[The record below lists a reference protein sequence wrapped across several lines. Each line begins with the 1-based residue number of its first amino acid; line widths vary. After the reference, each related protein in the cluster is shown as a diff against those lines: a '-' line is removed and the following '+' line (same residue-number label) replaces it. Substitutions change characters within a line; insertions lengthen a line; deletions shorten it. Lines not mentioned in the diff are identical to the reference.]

1 MKKKLGMLLAV
12 LLTFGMTVGVFAD
25 AGKTQQVDYKTDYYM
40 IVESPDGG
48 VDMYSEA
55 DASSP
60 KLNDE
65 LIPNG
70 TAIHVEGETTDEAG
84 KVWVYAQLHGMFGFL
99 EENYLKPATL
109 AEAVASELALYG
121 SKDANYSITVNA
133 KEDGS
138 VCLYKGP
145 GKKYGTVSGG
155 CNIANGEK
163 LYIDTEVDTGKDGIW
178 GHTEAGDVS
187 GWVNIAEATNTEE
200 STVELVPETEKEAE
214 DGSQSV
220 QAGENTSEVGKA
232 GTEGKDS
239 SDVEA
244 EPTGTP
250 TPKPEKTSTPAPKP
264 TESPKPQP
272 TTSPKP
278 TETPNPTPTE
288 AVKPGEKPTP
298 EPAPVE
304 VKANKITLNKEN
316 VTFTALNQTFSL
328 SATVTPENAE
338 EKAVGWNSNNM
349 SVVTVDKDGKITAVG
364 KGSAEVFCFLKS
376 NGEVFAK
383 CSVTVQIPDTQPEPT
398 KPEQKPT
405 EPEVVKV
412 SGITLN
418 PDISLKIEEGNS
430 SKVTATVVPSNA
442 TNSSVKW
449 VSSSPDVAT
458 VDDNGN
464 VTALKAGSTTV
475 TCTAVDGSGVSVS
488 CHVTVTAKSTTTDP
502 SEQDKTDPTY
512 TFTVRGGALD
522 FKSVFNGG
530 DSANILITTDA
541 PIDKLMITMSN
552 NSIQYNDLF
561 YDSEYNYYAF
571 SLYARKKSDLCRV
584 SINRDGKQVWF
595 KDVKVL
601 SDDQNWAIYESWLNG
616 VLENIKGSTSDFD
629 KLNPIQ
635 KVTLLGQYI
644 LDNYDYNADPNKS
657 FHNDGC
663 GNCNASSFVLKD
675 YAQRLG
681 LRSKVVT
688 PKAYVVN
695 NPSHVV
701 AKVWYDGDAY
711 LIEAGYQGK
720 AGNRGKVTCVKESK

>member
-12 LLTFGMTVGVFAD
+12 LLTFCMTVGVFAD

-220 QAGENTSEVGKA
+220 QDGENTSEVGKA
-232 GTEGKDS
+232 GTEGKDIG
-239 SDVEA
+239 DAEA

-264 TESPKPQP
+264 TETSTPAPEP
-272 TTSPKP
+272 TKKATAASEP
-278 TETPNPTPTE
+278 TETSTPAPEPTE
-288 AVKPGEKPTP
+288 ASTPTP
-298 EPAPVE
+298 EPTETSTPTPEPTETSTPTPEPSVTIAPTE
-304 VKANKITLNKEN
+304 E
-316 VTFTALNQTFSL
+316 
-328 SATVTPENAE
+328 ATVTVAPSE
-338 EKAVGWNSNNM
+338 
-349 SVVTVDKDGKITAVG
+349 
-364 KGSAEVFCFLKS
+364 SAEQ
-376 NGEVFAK
+376 EA
-383 CSVTVQIPDTQPEPT
+383 
-398 KPEQKPT
+398 
-405 EPEVVKV
+405 
-412 SGITLN
+412 
-418 PDISLKIEEGNS
+418 S
-430 SKVTATVVPSNA
+430 SKNVESTDKGMNSVIWILVVVIIIGIA
-442 TNSSVKW
+442 VVIWLLKKKGKNS
-449 VSSSPDVAT
+449 
-458 VDDNGN
+458 
-464 VTALKAGSTTV
+464 
-475 TCTAVDGSGVSVS
+475 
-488 CHVTVTAKSTTTDP
+488 
-502 SEQDKTDPTY
+502 
-512 TFTVRGGALD
+512 
-522 FKSVFNGG
+522 
-530 DSANILITTDA
+530 
-541 PIDKLMITMSN
+541 
-552 NSIQYNDLF
+552 
-561 YDSEYNYYAF
+561 
-571 SLYARKKSDLCRV
+571 
-584 SINRDGKQVWF
+584 
-595 KDVKVL
+595 
-601 SDDQNWAIYESWLNG
+601 ES
-616 VLENIKGSTSDFD
+616 
-629 KLNPIQ
+629 
-635 KVTLLGQYI
+635 
-644 LDNYDYNADPNKS
+644 
-657 FHNDGC
+657 
-663 GNCNASSFVLKD
+663 
-675 YAQRLG
+675 
-681 LRSKVVT
+681 
-688 PKAYVVN
+688 
-695 NPSHVV
+695 
-701 AKVWYDGDAY
+701 
-711 LIEAGYQGK
+711 
-720 AGNRGKVTCVKESK
+720 

>member
-12 LLTFGMTVGVFAD
+12 LLTFCMTVGVFAD

-220 QAGENTSEVGKA
+220 QDGENTSEVGKA
-232 GTEGKDS
+232 GTEGKDIG
-239 SDVEA
+239 DAEA

-264 TESPKPQP
+264 TE
-272 TTSPKP
+272 TS
-278 TETPNPTPTE
+278 TPAPEPTE
-288 AVKPGEKPTP
+288 ASTPAPEPTEASTPTP
-298 EPAPVE
+298 EPTETSTPTPEPTETSTPTPEPSETIAPTE
-304 VKANKITLNKEN
+304 E
-316 VTFTALNQTFSL
+316 
-328 SATVTPENAE
+328 ATVTVAPSE
-338 EKAVGWNSNNM
+338 
-349 SVVTVDKDGKITAVG
+349 
-364 KGSAEVFCFLKS
+364 SAEQ
-376 NGEVFAK
+376 EA
-383 CSVTVQIPDTQPEPT
+383 
-398 KPEQKPT
+398 
-405 EPEVVKV
+405 
-412 SGITLN
+412 
-418 PDISLKIEEGNS
+418 S
-430 SKVTATVVPSNA
+430 SKNVESTDKGMNSVIWILVVVIIIGIA
-442 TNSSVKW
+442 VVIWLLKKKGKNS
-449 VSSSPDVAT
+449 
-458 VDDNGN
+458 
-464 VTALKAGSTTV
+464 
-475 TCTAVDGSGVSVS
+475 
-488 CHVTVTAKSTTTDP
+488 
-502 SEQDKTDPTY
+502 
-512 TFTVRGGALD
+512 
-522 FKSVFNGG
+522 
-530 DSANILITTDA
+530 
-541 PIDKLMITMSN
+541 
-552 NSIQYNDLF
+552 
-561 YDSEYNYYAF
+561 
-571 SLYARKKSDLCRV
+571 
-584 SINRDGKQVWF
+584 
-595 KDVKVL
+595 
-601 SDDQNWAIYESWLNG
+601 ES
-616 VLENIKGSTSDFD
+616 
-629 KLNPIQ
+629 
-635 KVTLLGQYI
+635 
-644 LDNYDYNADPNKS
+644 
-657 FHNDGC
+657 
-663 GNCNASSFVLKD
+663 
-675 YAQRLG
+675 
-681 LRSKVVT
+681 
-688 PKAYVVN
+688 
-695 NPSHVV
+695 
-701 AKVWYDGDAY
+701 
-711 LIEAGYQGK
+711 
-720 AGNRGKVTCVKESK
+720 

>member
-12 LLTFGMTVGVFAD
+12 LLTFCMTVGVFAD

-109 AEAVASELALYG
+109 AEAVASELVLYG

-214 DGSQSV
+214 DSSKSV
-220 QAGENTSEVGKA
+220 QDGENTSEVGKA

-264 TESPKPQP
+264 TETSTPAPEP
-272 TTSPKP
+272 TKKATAASEP
-278 TETPNPTPTE
+278 TETSTPAPEPTE
-288 AVKPGEKPTP
+288 ASTPTP
-298 EPAPVE
+298 EPTETSTPTPEPTETSTPTPEPSVTIAPTE
-304 VKANKITLNKEN
+304 E
-316 VTFTALNQTFSL
+316 
-328 SATVTPENAE
+328 ATVTVAPSE
-338 EKAVGWNSNNM
+338 
-349 SVVTVDKDGKITAVG
+349 
-364 KGSAEVFCFLKS
+364 SAE
-376 NGEVFAK
+376 
-383 CSVTVQIPDTQPEPT
+383 
-398 KPEQKPT
+398 QK
-405 EPEVVKV
+405 
-412 SGITLN
+412 
-418 PDISLKIEEGNS
+418 
-430 SKVTATVVPSNA
+430 
-442 TNSSVKW
+442 
-449 VSSSPDVAT
+449 
-458 VDDNGN
+458 
-464 VTALKAGSTTV
+464 
-475 TCTAVDGSGVSVS
+475 
-488 CHVTVTAKSTTTDP
+488 
-502 SEQDKTDPTY
+502 
-512 TFTVRGGALD
+512 
-522 FKSVFNGG
+522 
-530 DSANILITTDA
+530 
-541 PIDKLMITMSN
+541 
-552 NSIQYNDLF
+552 
-561 YDSEYNYYAF
+561 
-571 SLYARKKSDLCRV
+571 
-584 SINRDGKQVWF
+584 
-595 KDVKVL
+595 
-601 SDDQNWAIYESWLNG
+601 
-616 VLENIKGSTSDFD
+616 
-629 KLNPIQ
+629 
-635 KVTLLGQYI
+635 
-644 LDNYDYNADPNKS
+644 
-657 FHNDGC
+657 
-663 GNCNASSFVLKD
+663 ASSENVESTDKGMNSVIWILVVVIIIGIAVVIWLLK
-675 YAQRLG
+675 
-681 LRSKVVT
+681 K
-688 PKAYVVN
+688 K
-695 NPSHVV
+695 
-701 AKVWYDGDAY
+701 
-711 LIEAGYQGK
+711 GK
-720 AGNRGKVTCVKESK
+720 NSES

>member
-12 LLTFGMTVGVFAD
+12 LLTFCMTVGVFAD

-220 QAGENTSEVGKA
+220 QDGENTSEVGKA
-232 GTEGKDS
+232 GTEGKDIG
-239 SDVEA
+239 DAEA

-264 TESPKPQP
+264 TETSTPAPEP
-272 TTSPKP
+272 TKKATAASEP
-278 TETPNPTPTE
+278 TETSTPAPEPTE
-288 AVKPGEKPTP
+288 ASTPVPEPTEASTPTP
-298 EPAPVE
+298 EPTETSTPTPEPTETSTPTPEPSVTIAPTE
-304 VKANKITLNKEN
+304 E
-316 VTFTALNQTFSL
+316 
-328 SATVTPENAE
+328 ATVTVAPSE
-338 EKAVGWNSNNM
+338 
-349 SVVTVDKDGKITAVG
+349 
-364 KGSAEVFCFLKS
+364 SAEQ
-376 NGEVFAK
+376 EA
-383 CSVTVQIPDTQPEPT
+383 
-398 KPEQKPT
+398 
-405 EPEVVKV
+405 
-412 SGITLN
+412 
-418 PDISLKIEEGNS
+418 S
-430 SKVTATVVPSNA
+430 SKNVESTDKGMNSVIWILVVVIIIGIA
-442 TNSSVKW
+442 VVIWLLKKKGKNS
-449 VSSSPDVAT
+449 
-458 VDDNGN
+458 
-464 VTALKAGSTTV
+464 
-475 TCTAVDGSGVSVS
+475 
-488 CHVTVTAKSTTTDP
+488 
-502 SEQDKTDPTY
+502 
-512 TFTVRGGALD
+512 
-522 FKSVFNGG
+522 
-530 DSANILITTDA
+530 
-541 PIDKLMITMSN
+541 
-552 NSIQYNDLF
+552 
-561 YDSEYNYYAF
+561 
-571 SLYARKKSDLCRV
+571 
-584 SINRDGKQVWF
+584 
-595 KDVKVL
+595 
-601 SDDQNWAIYESWLNG
+601 ES
-616 VLENIKGSTSDFD
+616 
-629 KLNPIQ
+629 
-635 KVTLLGQYI
+635 
-644 LDNYDYNADPNKS
+644 
-657 FHNDGC
+657 
-663 GNCNASSFVLKD
+663 
-675 YAQRLG
+675 
-681 LRSKVVT
+681 
-688 PKAYVVN
+688 
-695 NPSHVV
+695 
-701 AKVWYDGDAY
+701 
-711 LIEAGYQGK
+711 
-720 AGNRGKVTCVKESK
+720 

>member
-12 LLTFGMTVGVFAD
+12 LLTFCMTVGVFAD

-214 DGSQSV
+214 DSSKSV
-220 QAGENTSEVGKA
+220 QDGENTSEVGKA

-264 TESPKPQP
+264 TE
-272 TTSPKP
+272 TS
-278 TETPNPTPTE
+278 TPAPEPTE
-288 AVKPGEKPTP
+288 ASTPAPEPTEASTPTP
-298 EPAPVE
+298 EPTETSTPTPEPTETSTPTPEPSETIAPTE
-304 VKANKITLNKEN
+304 E
-316 VTFTALNQTFSL
+316 
-328 SATVTPENAE
+328 ATVTVAPSE
-338 EKAVGWNSNNM
+338 
-349 SVVTVDKDGKITAVG
+349 
-364 KGSAEVFCFLKS
+364 SAEQ
-376 NGEVFAK
+376 EA
-383 CSVTVQIPDTQPEPT
+383 
-398 KPEQKPT
+398 
-405 EPEVVKV
+405 
-412 SGITLN
+412 
-418 PDISLKIEEGNS
+418 S
-430 SKVTATVVPSNA
+430 SKNVESTDKGMNSVIWILVVVIIIGIA
-442 TNSSVKW
+442 VVIWLLKKKGKNS
-449 VSSSPDVAT
+449 
-458 VDDNGN
+458 
-464 VTALKAGSTTV
+464 
-475 TCTAVDGSGVSVS
+475 
-488 CHVTVTAKSTTTDP
+488 
-502 SEQDKTDPTY
+502 
-512 TFTVRGGALD
+512 
-522 FKSVFNGG
+522 
-530 DSANILITTDA
+530 
-541 PIDKLMITMSN
+541 
-552 NSIQYNDLF
+552 
-561 YDSEYNYYAF
+561 
-571 SLYARKKSDLCRV
+571 
-584 SINRDGKQVWF
+584 
-595 KDVKVL
+595 
-601 SDDQNWAIYESWLNG
+601 ES
-616 VLENIKGSTSDFD
+616 
-629 KLNPIQ
+629 
-635 KVTLLGQYI
+635 
-644 LDNYDYNADPNKS
+644 
-657 FHNDGC
+657 
-663 GNCNASSFVLKD
+663 
-675 YAQRLG
+675 
-681 LRSKVVT
+681 
-688 PKAYVVN
+688 
-695 NPSHVV
+695 
-701 AKVWYDGDAY
+701 
-711 LIEAGYQGK
+711 
-720 AGNRGKVTCVKESK
+720 

>member
-12 LLTFGMTVGVFAD
+12 LLTFCMTVGVFAD

-121 SKDANYSITVNA
+121 SKDENYSITVNA

-214 DGSQSV
+214 DSSQSV
-220 QAGENTSEVGKA
+220 QDGENTSEVGKA

-264 TESPKPQP
+264 TETSTPAPEP
-272 TTSPKP
+272 TKKATAASEP
-278 TETPNPTPTE
+278 TETSTPAPEPTE
-288 AVKPGEKPTP
+288 ASTPAPEPTETSTPTP
-298 EPAPVE
+298 EPTETSTPTPEPSETMAPTEEAAVTVAPSE
-304 VKANKITLNKEN
+304 SAEQEASSEN
-316 VTFTALNQTFSL
+316 VESTDKGMNSVIWIL
-328 SATVTPENAE
+328 VVVIIIGI
-338 EKAVGWNSNNM
+338 AVVIWLLKKKGKNS
-349 SVVTVDKDGKITAVG
+349 
-364 KGSAEVFCFLKS
+364 
-376 NGEVFAK
+376 
-383 CSVTVQIPDTQPEPT
+383 
-398 KPEQKPT
+398 
-405 EPEVVKV
+405 
-412 SGITLN
+412 
-418 PDISLKIEEGNS
+418 
-430 SKVTATVVPSNA
+430 
-442 TNSSVKW
+442 
-449 VSSSPDVAT
+449 
-458 VDDNGN
+458 
-464 VTALKAGSTTV
+464 
-475 TCTAVDGSGVSVS
+475 
-488 CHVTVTAKSTTTDP
+488 
-502 SEQDKTDPTY
+502 
-512 TFTVRGGALD
+512 
-522 FKSVFNGG
+522 
-530 DSANILITTDA
+530 
-541 PIDKLMITMSN
+541 
-552 NSIQYNDLF
+552 
-561 YDSEYNYYAF
+561 
-571 SLYARKKSDLCRV
+571 
-584 SINRDGKQVWF
+584 
-595 KDVKVL
+595 
-601 SDDQNWAIYESWLNG
+601 ES
-616 VLENIKGSTSDFD
+616 
-629 KLNPIQ
+629 
-635 KVTLLGQYI
+635 
-644 LDNYDYNADPNKS
+644 
-657 FHNDGC
+657 
-663 GNCNASSFVLKD
+663 
-675 YAQRLG
+675 
-681 LRSKVVT
+681 
-688 PKAYVVN
+688 
-695 NPSHVV
+695 
-701 AKVWYDGDAY
+701 
-711 LIEAGYQGK
+711 
-720 AGNRGKVTCVKESK
+720 

>member
-12 LLTFGMTVGVFAD
+12 LLIFCMTVGVFAD

-109 AEAVASELALYG
+109 AETVASELALYG

-214 DGSQSV
+214 DSSKSV
-220 QAGENTSEVGKA
+220 QDGENTSEVGKA

-264 TESPKPQP
+264 TETSTPAPEP
-272 TTSPKP
+272 TKKATAASEP
-278 TETPNPTPTE
+278 TETSTPAPEPTE
-288 AVKPGEKPTP
+288 ASTPAPEPTEASTPTP
-298 EPAPVE
+298 EPTETSTPTPEPTETSTPTPEPSVTIAPTE
-304 VKANKITLNKEN
+304 E
-316 VTFTALNQTFSL
+316 
-328 SATVTPENAE
+328 ATVTVAPSE
-338 EKAVGWNSNNM
+338 
-349 SVVTVDKDGKITAVG
+349 
-364 KGSAEVFCFLKS
+364 SAEQ
-376 NGEVFAK
+376 EA
-383 CSVTVQIPDTQPEPT
+383 
-398 KPEQKPT
+398 
-405 EPEVVKV
+405 
-412 SGITLN
+412 
-418 PDISLKIEEGNS
+418 S
-430 SKVTATVVPSNA
+430 SKNVESTDKGMNSVIWILVVVIIIGIA
-442 TNSSVKW
+442 VVIWLLKKKGKNS
-449 VSSSPDVAT
+449 
-458 VDDNGN
+458 
-464 VTALKAGSTTV
+464 
-475 TCTAVDGSGVSVS
+475 
-488 CHVTVTAKSTTTDP
+488 
-502 SEQDKTDPTY
+502 
-512 TFTVRGGALD
+512 
-522 FKSVFNGG
+522 
-530 DSANILITTDA
+530 
-541 PIDKLMITMSN
+541 
-552 NSIQYNDLF
+552 
-561 YDSEYNYYAF
+561 
-571 SLYARKKSDLCRV
+571 
-584 SINRDGKQVWF
+584 
-595 KDVKVL
+595 
-601 SDDQNWAIYESWLNG
+601 ES
-616 VLENIKGSTSDFD
+616 
-629 KLNPIQ
+629 
-635 KVTLLGQYI
+635 
-644 LDNYDYNADPNKS
+644 
-657 FHNDGC
+657 
-663 GNCNASSFVLKD
+663 
-675 YAQRLG
+675 
-681 LRSKVVT
+681 
-688 PKAYVVN
+688 
-695 NPSHVV
+695 
-701 AKVWYDGDAY
+701 
-711 LIEAGYQGK
+711 
-720 AGNRGKVTCVKESK
+720 

>member
-12 LLTFGMTVGVFAD
+12 LLTFCMTVGVFAD

-214 DGSQSV
+214 DSSKSV
-220 QAGENTSEVGKA
+220 QDGENTSEVGKA

-264 TESPKPQP
+264 TETSTPAPEP
-272 TTSPKP
+272 TKKATATSEP
-278 TETPNPTPTE
+278 TETSTPAPEPTE
-288 AVKPGEKPTP
+288 ASTPAPEPTEASTPTP
-298 EPAPVE
+298 EPTETSTPTPEPTETSTPTPEPSVTIAPTE
-304 VKANKITLNKEN
+304 E
-316 VTFTALNQTFSL
+316 
-328 SATVTPENAE
+328 ATVTVAPSE
-338 EKAVGWNSNNM
+338 
-349 SVVTVDKDGKITAVG
+349 
-364 KGSAEVFCFLKS
+364 SAEQ
-376 NGEVFAK
+376 EA
-383 CSVTVQIPDTQPEPT
+383 
-398 KPEQKPT
+398 
-405 EPEVVKV
+405 
-412 SGITLN
+412 
-418 PDISLKIEEGNS
+418 S
-430 SKVTATVVPSNA
+430 SKNVESTDKGMNSVIWILVVVIIIGIA
-442 TNSSVKW
+442 VVIWLLKKKGKNS
-449 VSSSPDVAT
+449 
-458 VDDNGN
+458 
-464 VTALKAGSTTV
+464 
-475 TCTAVDGSGVSVS
+475 
-488 CHVTVTAKSTTTDP
+488 
-502 SEQDKTDPTY
+502 
-512 TFTVRGGALD
+512 
-522 FKSVFNGG
+522 
-530 DSANILITTDA
+530 
-541 PIDKLMITMSN
+541 
-552 NSIQYNDLF
+552 
-561 YDSEYNYYAF
+561 
-571 SLYARKKSDLCRV
+571 
-584 SINRDGKQVWF
+584 
-595 KDVKVL
+595 
-601 SDDQNWAIYESWLNG
+601 ES
-616 VLENIKGSTSDFD
+616 
-629 KLNPIQ
+629 
-635 KVTLLGQYI
+635 
-644 LDNYDYNADPNKS
+644 
-657 FHNDGC
+657 
-663 GNCNASSFVLKD
+663 
-675 YAQRLG
+675 
-681 LRSKVVT
+681 
-688 PKAYVVN
+688 
-695 NPSHVV
+695 
-701 AKVWYDGDAY
+701 
-711 LIEAGYQGK
+711 
-720 AGNRGKVTCVKESK
+720 

>member
-12 LLTFGMTVGVFAD
+12 LLTFCMTVGVFAD

-109 AEAVASELALYG
+109 AEAVASELVLYG

-264 TESPKPQP
+264 TETSTPAPEP
-272 TTSPKP
+272 TKKATAASEP
-278 TETPNPTPTE
+278 TETSTPAPEPTE
-288 AVKPGEKPTP
+288 ASTPAPEPTEASTPTP
-298 EPAPVE
+298 EPTETSTPTPEPTETSTPTPEPSVTIAPTE
-304 VKANKITLNKEN
+304 E
-316 VTFTALNQTFSL
+316 
-328 SATVTPENAE
+328 ATVTVAPSE
-338 EKAVGWNSNNM
+338 
-349 SVVTVDKDGKITAVG
+349 
-364 KGSAEVFCFLKS
+364 SAEQ
-376 NGEVFAK
+376 EA
-383 CSVTVQIPDTQPEPT
+383 
-398 KPEQKPT
+398 
-405 EPEVVKV
+405 
-412 SGITLN
+412 
-418 PDISLKIEEGNS
+418 S
-430 SKVTATVVPSNA
+430 SKNVESTDKGMNSVIWILVVVIIIGIA
-442 TNSSVKW
+442 VVIWLLKKKGKNS
-449 VSSSPDVAT
+449 
-458 VDDNGN
+458 
-464 VTALKAGSTTV
+464 
-475 TCTAVDGSGVSVS
+475 
-488 CHVTVTAKSTTTDP
+488 
-502 SEQDKTDPTY
+502 
-512 TFTVRGGALD
+512 
-522 FKSVFNGG
+522 
-530 DSANILITTDA
+530 
-541 PIDKLMITMSN
+541 
-552 NSIQYNDLF
+552 
-561 YDSEYNYYAF
+561 
-571 SLYARKKSDLCRV
+571 
-584 SINRDGKQVWF
+584 
-595 KDVKVL
+595 
-601 SDDQNWAIYESWLNG
+601 ES
-616 VLENIKGSTSDFD
+616 
-629 KLNPIQ
+629 
-635 KVTLLGQYI
+635 
-644 LDNYDYNADPNKS
+644 
-657 FHNDGC
+657 
-663 GNCNASSFVLKD
+663 
-675 YAQRLG
+675 
-681 LRSKVVT
+681 
-688 PKAYVVN
+688 
-695 NPSHVV
+695 
-701 AKVWYDGDAY
+701 
-711 LIEAGYQGK
+711 
-720 AGNRGKVTCVKESK
+720 